1 QHGGSVVTCE
11 PVTKKRDN
19 QSQVHNRKAAKKG
32 ARSVRTQQNEE
43 AVEDFIADLYRLA
56 ETCNFGTLKDE
67 LIRDQIVA
75 GIQDQKLS
83 EILQCDPEL
92 TLEKAVMKVRTKEE
106 VRTQQAV
113 LRGTEVAANLD
124 RVSSSRGTRGKQ
136 YAKGF
141 QRQHKKDE
149 ATTAKRCTRCGTTPQ
164 HAFSSCPARQSACN
178 ICKKTGHWAAMCRK
192 KAVHEVSKNDSKN
205 EAEKED
211 DKEDLYLGG
220 VQAIIKKEKEG
231 QSKTQNTEDKKQQRN
246 IDRIRTKTAHS
257 EPPWMAQVSINGKD
271 VSVKVDTGADVTV
284 ISEELYR
291 QHLVGIALTNAGKGL
306 QVGDSIPLNVLGK
319 LQVKIEWRNKAA
331 IDHIYVVKE
340 NMQPL
345 LGRPAIRALGM
356 LDWVIDMVIAE
367 VSNDKPESEFSNVFE
382 GLGCLRKCKP
392 YHICFKPDTK
402 PYAVS
407 VPRRVPLHLM
417 HKVKEEL
424 ERLEELG
431 VISRVVEP
439 TEWCAP
445 MVAVLKANKKDVRIC
460 INYTELNKCV
470 VRNRHIM
477 PSVEENLAQLGEA
490 RWFSLLDANKG
501 YHQVPLCKCCRH
513 VTTFIT
519 PFGRYCSDRLP
530 MGLCPSAEHF
540 QESMSTVLDGL
551 QNVVNLSDD
560 VLVHGR
566 TLEEHD
572 KCLRAV
578 LQRLSE
584 AGLTL
589 NKNKCVFR
597 QKRVRF
603 LGYIVSADEGV
614 QPDPEK
620 VKAITSMKRPT
631 NTKEVKRFLGMVH
644 FQLKF
649 IEHLADITKPLRKL
663 LKDSVEFMWESPQE
677 KAFKEVKKR
686 LIEAPALA
694 LFNTNKKT
702 RISADSSSYG
712 LGAVLEQFDEEQEDW
727 RPVYYASRALSE
739 TEKRYA
745 QIEKEALALTW
756 AWKALMTA
764 DTLSRAPLSD
774 ARDAEDCLCDDGIEK
789 FVQAVVKRRM
799 SDQFAIK
806 IREMQDK
813 DMVMQEVLKYVR
825 EGWPRY
831 RRDVPEK
838 LLPYFEEKGILTVTP
853 DGTFL
858 CGTRIHIPKGLRNE
872 VLERIHQGHLGEK
885 KCQGRARQSVW
896 WPGVN
901 ADVRARCLKCTICLE
916 HRLQTKEPL
925 IVTEP
930 PERPWQEV
938 AVDFCEREGRHYL
951 VMVDYFSRYPEVV
964 YMSSTTAANTI
975 AKMKDIFGRHGIPEQ
990 VRSDNGP
997 QFSSQEYKQFA
1008 ENFGFAIV
1016 TSSPRYPQSNGKV
1029 EAAVK
1034 TVKRI
1039 LEKETEPTLV
1049 YWHIV
1054 LLLWKQAAARL
1065 WAGKFRSKQQ
1075 YDKRHRVRELPELM
1089 PGELVWIKDQQAY
1102 GTVVRRRTEPRSYDV
1117 RYPGGLLR
1125 RNRSF
1130 LESTRRTM
1138 EDDDEDEDD
1147 WGTVANEDQPRQEA
1161 DKEPAPAEQPE
1172 PLRQSSRQH
1181 NTPRRLH
1188 YQQLGKPTC

>member
-1 QHGGSVVTCE
+1 
-11 PVTKKRDN
+11 
-19 QSQVHNRKAAKKG
+19 
-32 ARSVRTQQNEE
+32 
-43 AVEDFIADLYRLA
+43 
-56 ETCNFGTLKDE
+56 
-67 LIRDQIVA
+67 
-75 GIQDQKLS
+75 
-83 EILQCDPEL
+83 
-92 TLEKAVMKVRTKEE
+92 
-106 VRTQQAV
+106 
-113 LRGTEVAANLD
+113 
-124 RVSSSRGTRGKQ
+124 
-136 YAKGF
+136 
-141 QRQHKKDE
+141 
-149 ATTAKRCTRCGTTPQ
+149 
-164 HAFSSCPARQSACN
+164 
-178 ICKKTGHWAAMCRK
+178 
-192 KAVHEVSKNDSKN
+192 
-205 EAEKED
+205 
-211 DKEDLYLGG
+211 
-220 VQAIIKKEKEG
+220 
-231 QSKTQNTEDKKQQRN
+231 
-246 IDRIRTKTAHS
+246 
-257 EPPWMAQVSINGKD
+257 
-271 VSVKVDTGADVTV
+271 
-284 ISEELYR
+284 
-291 QHLVGIALTNAGKGL
+291 
-306 QVGDSIPLNVLGK
+306 
-319 LQVKIEWRNKAA
+319 
-331 IDHIYVVKE
+331 
-340 NMQPL
+340 
-345 LGRPAIRALGM
+345 
-356 LDWVIDMVIAE
+356 
-367 VSNDKPESEFSNVFE
+367 
-382 GLGCLRKCKP
+382 
-392 YHICFKPDTK
+392 
-402 PYAVS
+402 
-407 VPRRVPLHLM
+407 
-417 HKVKEEL
+417 
-424 ERLEELG
+424 
-431 VISRVVEP
+431 
-439 TEWCAP
+439 

-460 INYTELNKCV
+460 IDYTELNKCV

-477 PSVEENLAQLGEA
+477 PSVEKNLAQLEEA

-584 AGLTL
+584 SGLTL
-589 NKNKCVFR
+589 NKDKCVFR

-631 NTKEVKRFLGMVH
+631 NTTEVKRFLGMVH

-649 IEHLADITKPLRKL
+649 IEHLADITKPLREL

-686 LIEAPALA
+686 LIEAPALS

-727 RPVYYASRALSE
+727 RPVYYASRALSK
-739 TEKRYA
+739 TKKRYA

-756 AWKALMTA
+756 AYEKFAAFIIGAPDLVLRTDHKPLISILGPKPISDLSLRLQRFRMRLMRFAYIVEYVAGKALMTA

-813 DMVMQEVLKYVR
+813 DMVMQDVLKYVR

-853 DGTFL
+853 DGTLL

-872 VLERIHQGHLGEK
+872 VLEKIHQGHLGEK

-990 VRSDNGP
+990 VRSDNDP

-1008 ENFGFAIV
+1008 KNFGFAIV

-1039 LEKETEPTLV
+1039 LEKETEPTLG
-1049 YWHIV
+1049 
-1054 LLLWKQAAARL
+1054 LLAYRTSPLETGSSPSELLMGRKLRTPVPCSAMTLTPKWPDLKAYRQQL
-1065 WAGKFRSKQQ
+1065 WAGKLRSKQQ

-1089 PGELVWIKDQQAY
+1089 PGELVWIKDQRAY

-1130 LESTRRTM
+1130 LESTRRAM